1 MDVGPVSPGPAGMN
15 LSRVPGQ
22 GAPAA
27 TSGIPAR
34 GDAAPLAAA
43 IDAAVFGEL
52 SAPDVAKLIGILEL
66 PQLSANVAQAD
77 NLVRAAVSAAAEGAI
92 TQAFGA
98 LTQALKLDPLRAE
111 AIRSEP
117 GLEPIRPQIDQF
129 LNRLMAVA
137 RLDAEGRLSRAVQL
151 LEALG
156 AEKLADWDARPETLI
171 LIANRLLDSGGHA
184 NYLRTADLSQ
194 AFIDA
199 ASRGLPAITNVPV
212 PFPVAA
218 EPVKKDGVPRGAIW
232 RVFGEVRKQAPS
244 RTRALWRRAPL
255 LILLLAWLGLG
266 TVAGLVFALTREFWP
281 PSLIDSAFKA
291 WGLGFLVLVIIGFY
305 ARIRNVRL
313 R

>member
-1 MDVGPVSPGPAGMN
+1 MN

-43 IDAAVFGEL
+43 FDAAVFGEL

-66 PQLSANVAQAD
+66 PRLSANVAQAD
-77 NLVRAAVSAAAEGAI
+77 NLVRAAVTAAAEGAI
-92 TQAFGA
+92 TQALGE
-98 LTQALKLDPLRAE
+98 LTQAVKLDPLRAE
-111 AIRSEP
+111 ALRSEP
-117 GLEPIRPQIDQF
+117 GLESIRPQIDQF
-129 LNRLMAVA
+129 LNRLTAVA
-137 RLDAEGRLSRAVQL
+137 RLDAEGRMSRAAQL

-171 LIANRLLDSGGHA
+171 LIANRLLDSGGHV
-184 NYLRTADLSQ
+184 NYLRTTELSQ
-194 AFIDA
+194 ALIDA

-218 EPVKKDGVPRGAIW
+218 ARVEKDGTRGAIW
-232 RVFGEVRKQAPS
+232 RVFGAVRKHAPP
-244 RTRALWRRAPL
+244 RARALWRRAPL

-266 TVAGLVFALTREFWP
+266 IAAGVVFALTREFWP
-281 PSLIDSAFKA
+281 PSLIDGAFKV

>member
-22 GAPAA
+22 SEPAA
-27 TSGIPAR
+27 ISGTPAR

-52 SAPDVAKLIGILEL
+52 TASDISKLIGILDL
-66 PQLSANVAQAD
+66 PQISQNAPQAD
-77 NLVRAAVSAAAEGAI
+77 NLVRAAVSAVAEGAI
-92 TQAFGA
+92 TQALGE

-111 AIRSEP
+111 ALRSEP
-117 GLEPIRPQIDQF
+117 DLESIRPQIDQF
-129 LNRLMAVA
+129 LNRLTVVA
-137 RLDAEGRLSRAVQL
+137 RLDAEGRLSRAAQL

-171 LIANRLLDSGGHA
+171 LIANRLLDSGGHV

-194 AFIDA
+194 ALIDA

-212 PFPVAA
+212 PFPVAT
-218 EPVKKDGVPRGAIW
+218 ERVEKGGVSRGVIW
-232 RVFGEVRKQAPS
+232 RVFGAVRKHASP

-266 TVAGLVFALTREFWP
+266 IAAGAVFAITRDFWP
-281 PSLIDSAFKA
+281 PSLIDGAFKA

-305 ARIRNVRL
+305 ARIRHVRL

>member
-1 MDVGPVSPGPAGMN
+1 MSPGAAGMN

-22 GAPAA
+22 SAPAA
-27 TSGIPAR
+27 ISGIAAR

-52 SAPDVAKLIGILEL
+52 SAPDIAKLIGILEF
-66 PQLSANVAQAD
+66 PQLPENAVQAD
-77 NLVRAAVSAAAEGAI
+77 TLVRAAVSAAAEGAI
-92 TQAFGA
+92 TRALGD

-111 AIRSEP
+111 TLRAEP
-117 GLEPIRPQIDQF
+117 GLESIRPQIDQF
-129 LNRLMAVA
+129 LSRFMAVA
-137 RLDAEGRLSRAVQL
+137 RLDAEGRLSRAAQL

-218 EPVKKDGVPRGAIW
+218 EPVKKDGVPRRAIW
-232 RVFGEVRKQAPS
+232 RVFGAVRKQAPS

-255 LILLLAWLGLG
+255 LILLLAWLALG

-281 PSLIDSAFKA
+281 PSLIDGAFKA

>member
-1 MDVGPVSPGPAGMN
+1 MN

-27 TSGIPAR
+27 TSGTAAP

-52 SAPDVAKLIGILEL
+52 SAPDIAKLIGILEL
-66 PQLSANVAQAD
+66 PQLPENAVQAD
-77 NLVRAAVSAAAEGAI
+77 TLVRAAVSAAAEGAI
-92 TQAFGA
+92 TRALGD
-98 LTQALKLDPLRAE
+98 LTQALKLDPLQAE
-111 AIRSEP
+111 ALRSEP
-117 GLEPIRPQIDQF
+117 GLESIRPQIDQF
-129 LNRLMAVA
+129 LNRFMAVA
-137 RLDAEGRLSRAVQL
+137 RLDAEGRLSRAAQL

-156 AEKLADWDARPETLI
+156 LEKLADWDARPETLI
-171 LIANRLLDSGGHA
+171 LIANRLLDAGGHA
-184 NYLRTADLSQ
+184 NYLRAADLSQ
-194 AFIDA
+194 GLIDA

-212 PFPVAA
+212 PSPLVADGV
-218 EPVKKDGVPRGAIW
+218 ERDGVPRAAIW
-232 RVFGEVRKQAPS
+232 RAFGAVRKHAPS

-266 TVAGLVFALTREFWP
+266 IAAGIVFALTREFWP
-281 PSLIDSAFKA
+281 PSLIDGAFEA
-291 WGLGFLVLVIIGFY
+291 WGLGFLVLVVFGFY

>member
-15 LSRVPGQ
+15 LSRLPGQ
-22 GAPAA
+22 GAAAA
-27 TSGIPAR
+27 TSGTAAG

-52 SAPDVAKLIGILEL
+52 SAPDIAKLIGILEL
-66 PQLSANVAQAD
+66 PPLPENAAQAD
-77 NLVRAAVSAAAEGAI
+77 TLVRAAVSAAAEGAI
-92 TQAFGA
+92 TRALGE

-111 AIRSEP
+111 ALRSEP
-117 GLEPIRPQIDQF
+117 GLESIRPQIDQF
-129 LNRLMAVA
+129 LNRFMAVA
-137 RLDAEGRLSRAVQL
+137 RLDSEGRLSRAVQL

-156 AEKLADWDARPETLI
+156 VEKLADWDARPETLI
-171 LIANRLLDSGGHA
+171 LIANRLLDAGGHA

-194 AFIDA
+194 VLIDA

-212 PFPVAA
+212 PSPVAA
-218 EPVKKDGVPRGAIW
+218 EGVEGHGVPRPAIW
-232 RVFGEVRKQAPS
+232 RVFGAVRKQAPS

-266 TVAGLVFALTREFWP
+266 IAAGVVFALTREFWP
-281 PSLIDSAFKA
+281 PSLIDGAFDA
-291 WGLGFLVLVIIGFY
+291 WGFGFLVLVVFGFY
-305 ARIRNVRL
+305 ARIRKVRL